1 MQYTRG
7 EKLRTQHYHAASR
20 GGGDGRVTGRLRR
33 LWLPVLA
40 LLLAACSD
48 DSQERRRALG
58 EAPSFAA
65 LMRVADAE
73 RGGRLFGPCA
83 ACHSIRMGAGDKNG
97 PALHGVMGKP
107 IAGTSRRFA
116 YTGALRA
123 LGGVWTPERMD
134 RWLAA
139 PAAMAPGT
147 SMTFPG
153 VPDALDRADLIAF
166 LLAQSDE
173 GGTAPR
179 P

>member
-1 MQYTRG
+1 M
-7 EKLRTQHYHAASR
+7 
-20 GGGDGRVTGRLRR
+20 
-33 LWLPVLA
+33 PVLA

-48 DSQERRRALG
+48 DGAERRRALG

-65 LMRVADAE
+65 LMRVADPE

-107 IAGTSRRFA
+107 IAGASRRFA

-166 LLAQSDE
+166 LLAQSDA

>member
-1 MQYTRG
+1 MQYTRV
-7 EKLRTQHYHAASR
+7 EKLRTQHYHAASPT
-20 GGGDGRVTGRLRR
+20 GGDAHQTAWVRR

-40 LLLAACSD
+40 LLLAGCSD
-48 DSQERRRALG
+48 DGAERRRALG
-58 EAPSFAA
+58 EAPSFTA

-73 RGGRLFGPCA
+73 RGGRLFGACA
-83 ACHSIRMGAGDKNG
+83 ACHSIRLGAGDKNG

-107 IAGTSRRFA
+107 IAGNSRRFA

-134 RWLAA
+134 RWLTA
-139 PAAMAPGT
+139 PATIAPGT

-166 LLAQSDE
+166 LLSQSDAV
-173 GGTAPR
+173 GTAPQ